1 MSGYFETMSIP
12 IVAGRGFEQT
22 DAASAGRVVVVNETF
37 VKTFLS
43 GQNPIGQRLRRLGWY
58 DSAWW
63 TVIGVARD
71 IKQGGVDRETG
82 TELYFLAGQAEQSG
96 PLAMPTTMNVV
107 LRTTRPAAALAQ
119 TLERV
124 VKEVDPAIPI
134 VRLREMDEVF
144 ADSISRP
151 RLLSQL
157 VGAFAVLAL
166 LLAAIGT
173 YGVLDYMVAARRRE
187 IGIRIA
193 LGADRLAVLAQIMKQ
208 GFVITSAG
216 VVIGL
221 GGALVLTRLMTALLF
236 GVQPTD
242 AATLAT
248 AIATIVLVSIAA
260 CWLPAWRA
268 SRVDPI
274 VMLRYE

>member
-1 MSGYFETMSIP
+1 
-12 IVAGRGFEQT
+12 
-22 DAASAGRVVVVNETF
+22 VVNETF
-37 VKTFLS
+37 AKTFMS

-71 IKQGGVDRETG
+71 VKQGGVERETG
-82 TELYFLAGQAEQSG
+82 TELYFLAEQAERSG

-107 LRTTRPAAALAQ
+107 LRTTLPARALAQ

-124 VKEVDPAIPI
+124 VKEVHAGIPI

-144 ADSISRP
+144 AESISRP

-157 VGAFAVLAL
+157 VGAFAALAL
-166 LLAAIGT
+166 LLAAVGM
-173 YGVLDYMVAARRRE
+173 YGVLAYMVAARRRE
-187 IGIRIA
+187 IGIRMA
-193 LGADRLAVLAQIMKQ
+193 LGADRLVVLAQVMKH
-208 GFVITSAG
+208 GFLLTSVG
-216 VVIGL
+216 IVIGL
-221 GGALVLTRLMTALLF
+221 SGALVLTRLMAALLF

-242 AATLAT
+242 AATLVT
-248 AIATIVLVSIAA
+248 AIATIALVSIAA